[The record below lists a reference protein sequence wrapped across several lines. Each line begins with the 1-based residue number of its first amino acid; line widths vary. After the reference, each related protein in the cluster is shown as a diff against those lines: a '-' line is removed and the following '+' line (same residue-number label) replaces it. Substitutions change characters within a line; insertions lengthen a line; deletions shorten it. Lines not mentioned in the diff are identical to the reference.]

1 MYVDLKSGQE
11 SGPPAGMIVSPDK
24 LQQLRA
30 AFEEEGD
37 RIRTWLRN
45 NRAKLMLIPPPGHDP
60 CSRDTVEVLGLNGQT
75 AIDAAEA
82 YVDRLKTVA
91 RKMHESAMAYEGAE
105 DENTSRFRR
114 EPG

>member
-1 MYVDLKSGQE
+1 
-11 SGPPAGMIVSPDK
+11 MIVSPDK

-37 RIRTWLRN
+37 RIRTWLRYN
-45 NRAKLMLIPPPGHDP
+45 KAKLTMVPPPGHDP
-60 CSRDTVEVLGLNGQT
+60 CSRDTVEVLGLNGQA

-82 YVDRLKTVA
+82 YAARLNTVA
-91 RKMHESAMAYEGAE
+91 RKLNQSALAYALAE
-105 DENTSRFRR
+105 DENTSGFRR